1 MMQISNPVISQ
12 YLNSTVNGSAN
23 RTQQADRL
31 PVKAVTIEGQLLD
44 EDKQSFSS
52 TAINQDDESQ
62 QQSSQLIAP
71 VNQQQNTP
79 ASNADN
85 VGSALLIQRKL
96 GNNSLQTRQNE
107 SAQAEPSFPYGS
119 RRSSQGVAGSSL
131 VLQNYLSNE
140 STSQSNKP
148 QGLSGPSNIDVFI

>member
-1 MMQISNPVISQ
+1 MQISNPVISQ
-12 YLNSTVNGSAN
+12 YLNNTVNGNS

-31 PVKAVTIEGQLLD
+31 PIKSVTIEGQLLD
-44 EDKQSFSS
+44 DDKQQFSS
-52 TAINQDDESQ
+52 TQISQDTETQ
-62 QQSSQLIAP
+62 KQSAQLIAP

-85 VGSALLIQRKL
+85 IGSALLIQRKL
-96 GNNSLQTRQNE
+96 GGNSLKTTANE

-140 STSQSNKP
+140 SANQNSGSQGTLNPK
-148 QGLSGPSNIDVFI
+148 NIDIFI